1 LIRPFLRRWRPWHLL
16 LAWSVYWVALIVVK
30 LGPAIAAGWRISRP
44 GRHGSVS
51 MSVTNG
57 ILSANLIEDARTV
70 WSGASSLSHVALL
83 AALPPLLIW
92 MVWAIGA
99 ARTNNA
105 GESALKNQTS
115 VRELSAPEPR
125 IGIIETSSTST
136 SKRRTREE
144 S

>member
-1 LIRPFLRRWRPWHLL
+1 MIRPFLRRWRPWHLL
-16 LAWSVYWVALIVVK
+16 LAWSVYWVALIVLK

-105 GESALKNQTS
+105 GDNVLKTQRRD
-115 VRELSAPEPR
+115 RELSATEPR
-125 IGIIETSSTST
+125 IGIIDTSSST
-136 SKRRTREE
+136 SKRKTREE